1 MNITI
6 LHLKKAGID
15 IKSSVC
21 KQKETHLQ
29 QTSDVACRQHGCCPI
44 FLWMENCQQHLS
56 ETKEKDDS
64 WQECM
69 HVNSL

>member
-1 MNITI
+1 MPSPCCWRNKHKLMNITI

-44 FLWMENCQQHLS
+44 FL
-56 ETKEKDDS
+56 
-64 WQECM
+64 
-69 HVNSL
+69 